1 MSPVSLMSGDGRC
14 CTHPGIGYLS
24 GMSLFHPSTEQID
37 LAAVLSVLGDQ
48 TRLSIVG
55 YLARNEG
62 LEINCSR
69 FLDLGSKTNISYHLA
84 KLREAGITRTEVRGI
99 NRLISLRRADLDA
112 RFPGLLDSILASA
125 VAIPFDMHE
134 VARAE
139 LRQLERAGAAT
150 RGQVG

>member
-1 MSPVSLMSGDGRC
+1 MSPL
-14 CTHPGIGYLS
+14 
-24 GMSLFHPSTEQID
+24 HPSTEQID
-37 LAAVLSVLGDQ
+37 LATVLSVLGDQ

-62 LEINCSR
+62 VEINCSR
-69 FLDLGSKTNISYHLA
+69 FLDLGSKTNVSYHLA
-84 KLREAGITRTEVRGI
+84 KLREAGVTRTEVRGT

-125 VAIPFDMHE
+125 TAIPFDMHE

-139 LRQLERAGAAT
+139 LRQLVEDGMAT
-150 RGQVG
+150 SGSVG